1 MSESKENRWFYNC
14 DEDFIKQY
22 KVKEKNHIKIIT
34 RLNPDFPQN
43 INLFRKL
50 FPNCKMAKRFRKDTD
65 NENVI
70 KYKWDLTPYDNSGYG
85 DEYNYISFIIT
96 NDLNVL
102 EIVKSNFDNV
112 SVRKS
117 SNFTYTLKINCNV
130 SPRGIWK
137 YEKHPHLLAGNSFN
151 TFYPICI
158 LSFGRYNDNGRT
170 HKLLTKLQIKHS
182 LYVEPFEYEL
192 YKEWYDP
199 KHCNLVK
206 APEDFHLKN
215 MGSTPMRNYIL
226 DDNEYSNRI
235 WLLDDN
241 IKCYKR
247 LFKGVKN
254 TIESPEIF
262 TSIEEY
268 INRYDNV
275 GIVSHNFNPFV
286 VEGGCRSIMC
296 KNGKCYSSML
306 VPTDPEI
313 RFKHKHQEDNF
324 ISIEYINKGYTNL
337 CFNHIIYDK
346 NTSGDD
352 GGGNTKHIYKKDEE
366 DIGRKERYDYS
377 FKTAETLINSGEIK
391 LKKGTS
397 LENFVFHKPL
407 KHEHY
412 HVEFNY
418 QVLENYDKNDIILKD
433 KHTWIEERPDS
444 LYLDTNETEEINVIK
459 DDERTKLM
467 KLTKEELVDL
477 ILNKN

>member
-1 MSESKENRWFYNC
+1 MSENKENRWFYNC
-14 DEDFIKQY
+14 DKDFIKQY

-70 KYKWDLTPYDNSGYG
+70 KYNWDLTPYDNSGYG

-96 NDLNVL
+96 NDLSIL
-102 EIVKSNFDNV
+102 EIVKSNFNNV

-117 SNFTYTLKINCNV
+117 SNFTYTLKINCNI

-137 YEKHPHLLAGNSFN
+137 YKTECNVFKNEKTAF
-151 TFYPICI
+151 PISV

-170 HKLLTKLQIKHS
+170 HKLLTKLQIKHY
-182 LYVEPFEYEL
+182 LFVEPFEYDL

-199 KHCNLVK
+199 FCCYLKK

-226 DDNEYSNRI
+226 DYWEGDYDRV

-262 TSIEEY
+262 TSIEQY

-306 VPTDPEI
+306 IPTDPEI

-324 ISIEYINKGYTNL
+324 ISIEYICKGYTNL

-352 GGGNTKHIYKKDEE
+352 GGGNTKFIYKKDEE

-418 QVLENYDKNDIILKD
+418 QVLENYDKNDTLLKENYTKYEYNCD
-433 KHTWIEERPDS
+433 
-444 LYLDTNETEEINVIK
+444 LYLDTNEDIQLIQE
-459 DDERTKLM
+459 DERTKLM
-467 KLTKEELVDL
+467 KLTKEELIDL